1 VPSTG
6 SSAADYGA
14 RRRRP
19 AAGPSRT
26 PFPLESGPL
35 VLPAIAALPPTTNTR
50 RVSLNDEDSQTVKVI
65 TDTDGNVV
73 LACDDPDAEP
83 FGPGHALLGTVT
95 DAGEG
100 VVKRWDDPITE
111 NPAVGATEGVGD
123 VQHAARPP
131 ELPLTLSAA
140 FARLD
145 RRPLFVSAPART
157 EFQALQFMPALVAR
171 SFCYAVC
178 SSAAGLLHAV
188 SWALPSPTRTTPW
201 RGPPARAAS
210 EAVWP
215 STSPPSA
222 APRSPR

>member
-1 VPSTG
+1 
-6 SSAADYGA
+6 
-14 RRRRP
+14 
-19 AAGPSRT
+19 
-26 PFPLESGPL
+26 
-35 VLPAIAALPPTTNTR
+35 
-50 RVSLNDEDSQTVKVI
+50 VSLNDEDSQTVKVI

-171 SFCYAVC
+171 SFCCAVC
-178 SSAAGLLHAV
+178 SSAATTWPACCT
-188 SWALPSPTRTTPW
+188 PSPGRCLHP
-201 RGPPARAAS
+201 RVRRPGAGHQPEQPRRRYGRRRRLHRRRHDRRASGAKNLLD
-210 EAVWP
+210 
-215 STSPPSA
+215 
-222 APRSPR
+222 PRALDVDDPGE